1 MNSKLRH
8 RDFTKLFCILLC
20 ESADFC
26 NVNCIENMCVREWVQ
41 KKKKRENM
49 CFRMS
54 NGLISRKCGTIF
66 FFFSLSNCLLNSK
79 KMKKGKI
86 LFWSVMPLQPILFL
100 STTPHVDHV
109 YVEYCERV
117 RKYFNRLLMVQ
128 SCWIQLFS
136 VHIRGL
142 SNLV

>member
-8 RDFTKLFCILLC
+8 RDFTELFCILLC

-66 FFFSLSNCLLNSK
+66 FSLSLELSVEFQKNEKRKNSILVCNVPTAYPLSLDNPTCRSCLCRILRESS
-79 KMKKGKI
+79 KI
-86 LFWSVMPLQPILFL
+86 L
-100 STTPHVDHV
+100 
-109 YVEYCERV
+109 
-117 RKYFNRLLMVQ
+117 
-128 SCWIQLFS
+128 
-136 VHIRGL
+136 
-142 SNLV
+142 

>member
-8 RDFTKLFCILLC
+8 RDFTELFCILLC

-41 KKKKRENM
+41 KKKKKGRTCVFACLMGWFHANVV
-49 CFRMS
+49 R
-54 NGLISRKCGTIF
+54 F